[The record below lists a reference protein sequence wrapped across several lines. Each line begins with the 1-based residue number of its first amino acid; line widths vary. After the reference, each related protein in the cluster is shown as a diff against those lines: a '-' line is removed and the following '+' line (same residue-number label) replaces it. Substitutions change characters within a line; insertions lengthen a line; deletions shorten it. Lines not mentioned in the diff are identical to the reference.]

1 MSIATETPAV
11 PACTYQRFTW
21 ECRGDGFLWDADH
34 DGWDPA
40 EQDRP
45 CPRCNVLEFLTRAKE
60 EAQNTVD
67 WQSGGQYQTGEGI
80 WLNSLAYALEQN
92 PGAVPAAL
100 AALGPVDALV
110 PDDSTEDGSAVRQ
123 HNVDAPAVDL
133 LGDVPAAVPLG
144 AYWVGEHDVY
154 AAHSPEQA
162 LELCEGHSGMPETF
176 DLDDVRELSADEL
189 DKPLTEEDGA
199 PCGTVRQMLADLT
212 EPGELVSF
220 E

>member
-1 MSIATETPAV
+1 MSIATEAPAV

-40 EQDRP
+40 EQDHP
-45 CPRCNVLEFLTRAKE
+45 CPRCNVLEYLARAKE
-60 EAQNTVD
+60 EAQTTVD

-80 WLNSLAYALEQN
+80 WLNSLAFALEQN

-100 AALGPVDALV
+100 AELGPVDALV
-110 PDDSTEDGSAVRQ
+110 PDDSTEDGSAVRR

-144 AYWVGEHDVY
+144 AYWVGDDDIY
-154 AAHSPEQA
+154 AAKDETQA
-162 LELCEGHSGMPETF
+162 VTLANAVAGPGTYTLVDVAAVSVET
-176 DLDDVRELSADEL
+176 LDDPLSSD
-189 DKPLTEEDGA
+189 DG
-199 PCGTVRQMLADLT
+199 PTTLRLLLASA
-212 EPGELVSF
+212 EPGYLAGYEQ
-220 E
+220 